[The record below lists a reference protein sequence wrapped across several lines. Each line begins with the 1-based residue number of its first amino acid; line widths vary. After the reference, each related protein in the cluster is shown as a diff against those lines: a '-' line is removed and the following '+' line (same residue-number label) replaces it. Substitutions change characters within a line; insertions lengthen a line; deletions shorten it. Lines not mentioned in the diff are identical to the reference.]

1 MHKNDFLFSLSMQ
14 VRDYECDLQG
24 VVNNA
29 NYLHYLEHTRHR
41 YLLSLG
47 ESFARL
53 HDEGIDLFV
62 SCVNICYRQ
71 PLRSGDRFVSGLT
84 PRREGPKLIFE
95 QTIYRLRGDEHEY
108 EPELRDKSVY
118 ATVECVAVVNG
129 RLSRGDYFD
138 RLVN

>member
-1 MHKNDFLFSLSMQ
+1 MQKNDFLFSLSMQ

-29 NYLHYLEHTRHR
+29 NYLHYLEHTRHQ

-47 ESFARL
+47 ANFAGL

-62 SCVNICYRQ
+62 SRIDIRYRQ
-71 PLRSGDRFVSGLT
+71 ALRSGDHFVSCLT
-84 PRREGPKLIFE
+84 PRREGSRLLFE
-95 QTIYRLRGDEHEY
+95 QAIYRLQAEGKPDVGAECVR
-108 EPELRDKSVY
+108 S
-118 ATVECVAVVNG
+118 TVECVAVVEG

-138 RLVN
+138 RLI